1 VLDFLGDAVVVE
13 FFGTEEGLDLAV
25 VGIWILQDRSD
36 HLRLVPASDGG
47 VSAIGER
54 ESQDPLGVA
63 AYPRP
68 VDPFQEE
75 RGPQM
80 GGDQCRAVE

>member
-1 VLDFLGDAVVVE
+1 MLHLVGDAVVVE
-13 FFGTEEGLDLAV
+13 FFGTEEGVDLAV
-25 VGIWILQDRSD
+25 VEIRILQDRSD
-36 HLRLVPASDGG
+36 HLGLVPASDGG
-47 VSAIGER
+47 VAAVGER
-54 ESQDPLGVA
+54 ESQDPFGVA
-63 AYPRP
+63 AHPRP